1 MNQEIKQ
8 ILEEFEILSDW
19 QDKYSYIIDLGK
31 QLSPLPE
38 SEKTEANKVSGC
50 VSQVWIIST
59 IKDGQYY
66 FTADSD
72 AFIVKGLLAI
82 VLRIFSGKTREEIL
96 STDFQALFNKLG
108 FANHL
113 SPSRSNGLFA
123 VVKRIIAFTD
133 SESI

>member
-1 MNQEIKQ
+1 MNQEINQ

-31 QLSPLPE
+31 QLPPMLE

-50 VSQVWIIST
+50 VSQVWIVSNL
-59 IKDGQYY
+59 KDGKYH

-82 VLRIFSGKTREEIL
+82 VLRIFSGKTKEEVL
-96 STDFQALFNKLG
+96 STDFQTLFDKLG
-108 FANHL
+108 FATHL

-123 VVKRIIAFTD
+123 VVKRIIAFAD
-133 SESI
+133 GGSI